1 MEITIREQQRKLL
14 YEESRRR
21 EKFRRQKIIYLPVL
35 KDVEWFGDETIGY
48 LFGDCL
54 GHEW

>member
-1 MEITIREQQRKLL
+1 MYSLLLCDKFSSFFNKLEITIREQQRKLL

-35 KDVEWFGDETIGY
+35 KDVE
-48 LFGDCL
+48 
-54 GHEW
+54 